1 MNQYLRP
8 ICQRLSLRKPQAA
21 SLEILAKI
29 AAEVMAVD
37 PKDVDLAAVLERVKS
52 HAQHPDHV
60 TDFERSFP
68 SCCFALAT
76 GVGKTRLMGASIAY
90 LHAAY
95 GTRHFMVLAP
105 NLTIYNKLITDF
117 TEGTSKYVFKGIAQF
132 ASAPPVIVTGD
143 NYESGVGTNDDQ
155 LWDRVFINIFNIS
168 KFSTKDGRKFHKLA
182 ECIGESYFEYLSNLP
197 DLVLLMDEAHRYRAT
212 AAMGMIN
219 DLKPRLG
226 IELTATPQI
235 ERGTRP
241 ETFKNIV
248 YQYNLADA
256 MRDGY
261 VKEPEVATRQNFNKA
276 RYTDDE
282 LERIKLEDGIRIHNQ
297 KKVDLELY
305 ARNEGVDRV
314 KPFMLVVARDTEHAA
329 KLMTLLESPDFCKG
343 DYKGKVIQVD
353 SKSTSR
359 SKEESEDIVEK
370 LLTVEQPDNPVEIV
384 IHVNMLKEG
393 WDVTNLYTI
402 VPLRTA
408 NSKTLVEQSIGR
420 GLRLPYG
427 RRTGIAEVD
436 TLTIVSHDR
445 FEEIV
450 RAAQED
456 DFIINKRY
464 LPEDGEEERREVVV
478 THSTIETALGIG
490 QQPAT
495 SVPATGD
502 EEPKEITETPPQ
514 PAPLFTTP
522 AEQEAARVVFDTVK
536 KASGKLDYLKDLSK
550 ADVKERLAAEAK
562 ITYNAG
568 RQTTLEGVA
577 PEVDIEQITGKV
589 IEEIQK
595 RSIEIPRVMVIPE
608 GQVTGYHDFDLVP
621 PSARP
626 QPVDDERM
634 LIQSLENPEARRIL
648 ESDLRA
654 LTEPRPED
662 YLLNK
667 LIDYDDV
674 DYDNH
679 GALINTLSS
688 QMVDH
693 LRSYLSDDQ
702 AIEKVL
708 RQNASKLASLIH
720 AQMEDHYF
728 EHAASYLAK
737 VYPNPTILE
746 STSHDAPEGQQP
758 HHFRDHKLEKTNIR
772 SMIFG
777 GFTKCLYPIQKF
789 SSDTERVFSIILEDD
804 ATVLKWVKPT
814 NKHIEIDYRHA
825 GKTRSYWPDFIVEAE
840 DAYYLVEPKA
850 ANEVDDDVVQQKA
863 RAAVKWCQH
872 ATAHNAKDG
881 HKPWCYLL
889 VPHDEISVA
898 ANLSGLVARFCC
910 TM

>member
-8 ICQRLSLRKPQAA
+8 ICQRLSLRKPQAE
-21 SLEILAKI
+21 SLEILSKI
-29 AAEVMAVD
+29 AAEVMPAD
-37 PKDVDLAAVLERVKS
+37 ARDADLATLLEQVKT
-52 HAQHPDHV
+52 HAQAPEHV

-76 GVGKTRLMGASIAY
+76 GVGKTRLMGANIAY

-105 NLTIYNKLITDF
+105 NLTIYNKLIADF
-117 TEGTSKYVFKGIAQF
+117 TEGTPKYVFKGIAQF

-143 NYESGVGTNDDQ
+143 NYESGVGTHDDQ

-197 DLVLLMDEAHRYRAT
+197 DLVLLMDEAHRYRAS

-219 DLKPRLG
+219 ELKPRLG

-235 ERGTRP
+235 ERGAKS

-314 KPFMLVVARDTEHAA
+314 KPFMLVVARDTDHAA

-343 DYKGKVIQVD
+343 DYKDKVIQVD

-370 LLTVEQPDNPVEIV
+370 LLTVEQEDNPVEIV

-402 VPLRTA
+402 VPLRAA

-464 LPEDGEEERREVVV
+464 LPEDGDEERREVVV
-478 THSTIETALGIG
+478 APSAIESALGIG
-490 QQPAT
+490 QPAPDT
-495 SVPATGD
+495 APSAPA
-502 EEPKEITETPPQ
+502 EAPTPAPQ
-514 PAPLFTTP
+514 PAPQAAPLFTKP
-522 AEQEAARVVFDTVK
+522 EEQEAAKVVLATVK
-536 KASGKLDYLKDLSK
+536 KASGKLDYLKDLQKS
-550 ADVKERLAAEAK
+550 DIKERLAAEAK
-562 ITYNAG
+562 ATFNAG
-568 RQTTLEGVA
+568 RQMTLEGVA
-577 PEVDIEQITGKV
+577 PEVDIDDITDKV

-595 RSIEIPRVMVIPE
+595 RTIEIPRVMVIPE

-621 PSARP
+621 PSTRP

-634 LIQSLENPEARRIL
+634 LIQSLENAESRRIL

-654 LTEPRPED
+654 LSEPRPED

-679 GALINTLSS
+679 GALINKLAG

-693 LRSYLSDDQ
+693 LRSYLPDDE

-720 AQMEDHYF
+720 AQMEEKYF
-728 EHAASYLAK
+728 EHAANYTAK

-758 HHFRDHKLEKTNIR
+758 HHFRNHTFEKTKIR

-777 GFTKCLYPIQKF
+777 GFSKCLYPIQKY
-789 SSDTERVFSIILEDD
+789 SSDTERVLSIILEDD
-804 ATVLKWVKPT
+804 PAVLKWVKPT

-825 GKTRSYWPDFIVEAE
+825 GMNRNYWPDFIIEAE
-840 DAYYLVEPKA
+840 DAYYLVEPKGA
-850 ANEVDDDVVQQKA
+850 TEVDDDVVQEKA

-872 ATAHNAKDG
+872 ATDHNAKDG
-881 HKPWCYLL
+881 LNPWRYLL
-889 VPHDEISVA
+889 VPHDEITIS
-898 ANLSGLVARFCC
+898 ANLAGLAAIHQ
-910 TM
+910 MEA

>member
-1 MNQYLRP
+1 MNNLTRQ
-8 ICQRLSLRKPQAA
+8 ISQRLSLRKPQTA
-21 SLEILAKI
+21 SLEILARI
-29 AAEVMAVD
+29 TAEVMASD
-37 PKDVDLAAVLERVKS
+37 PGDADPATMLEQIKR
-52 HAQHPDHV
+52 HAQHPEHV

-90 LHAAY
+90 LHAAH

-117 TEGTSKYVFKGIAQF
+117 TEGTPKYVFKGLAQF

-226 IELTATPQI
+226 IELTATPQV
-235 ERGTRP
+235 ERGTKP
-241 ETFKNIV
+241 EVFKNIV

-261 VKEPEVATRQNFNKA
+261 VKEPEVATRQNFNQA
-276 RYTDDE
+276 RYTDTE

-297 KKVDLELY
+297 KMVDLELY
-305 ARNEGVDRV
+305 ARNEGVDRI
-314 KPFMLVVARDTEHAA
+314 KPFMLVVARDTDHAA
-329 KLMTLLESPDFCKG
+329 KLMTFLQSPDFCKG

-370 LLTVEQPDNPVEIV
+370 LLTVEHPDNPVEIV

-393 WDVTNLYTI
+393 WDVTNLYTN

-456 DFIINKRY
+456 DFVINKRY

-478 THSTIETALGIG
+478 THSAIETALGIG
-490 QQPAT
+490 QQAAT
-495 SVPATGD
+495 SAPTTRA
-502 EEPKEITETPPQ
+502 EEPEGAPEAPPL

-522 AEQEAARVVFDTVK
+522 AEQEAARIVFDTVK
-536 KASGKLDYLKDLSK
+536 KASNKLDYLKDLNK
-550 ADVKERLAAEAK
+550 EDVRARVVAEAK
-562 ITYNAG
+562 VTYNAG

-577 PEVDIEQITGKV
+577 PAVDFEDIAEKVFNEVP
-589 IEEIQK
+589 K
-595 RSIEIPRVMVIPE
+595 RIIEIPRVMVIPE
-608 GQVTGYHDFDLVP
+608 GQITGYHDFDLVP

-634 LIQSLENPEARRIL
+634 LIQSLENPEARRTL

-654 LTEPRPED
+654 LSEPRPED

-679 GALINTLSS
+679 GALINKLAS

-728 EHAASYLAK
+728 EHAASYTAK

-746 STSHDAPEGQQP
+746 STSHDAPVGQKP
-758 HHFRDHKLEKTNIR
+758 HHFRDHNLEKAKIR
-772 SMIFG
+772 TMIFG

-804 ATVLKWVKPT
+804 PTVLKWVKPT

-825 GKTRSYWPDFIVEAE
+825 GKTRSYWPDFIIETE

-850 ANEVDDDVVQQKA
+850 ANEVDDDIVQEKA

-872 ATAHNAKDG
+872 ATEHNAKDG
-881 HKPWCYLL
+881 LKPWRYLL
-889 VPHDEISVA
+889 VPHDEISIS
-898 ANLSGLVARFCC
+898 ANLAGLASRHQKGV
-910 TM
+910 